1 MQSLRE
7 QPIVSLA
14 DDAEMDTFIADI
26 FQPRPAFDDI
36 ARFSKEWSTEAVKE
50 MRQAMKRKNCA
61 VTWAQLVID
70 QHGLLAFLRVA
81 NPLHLGNVK
90 LAAKVLF
97 KCLPAPFTNEQRCAV
112 QKSLRPLG
120 EVDRDRIS
128 AWQTVDSLRPAGQKR
143 KRPCKQDESEQDY
156 RPPIHRPHVTEE
168 YRTLAEQAKI
178 LESNAKPM
186 AELLAEES
194 SSEEE
199 VVLQALR
206 LMLTDG
212 SEQPQTLAVPNIL
225 DPASVWEYR
234 AKSEAVII
242 VAEAGARPER
252 LAFRRCHHESRRQL
266 LLQSKV
272 REEYKS
278 PGMQHVVRVAMKLV
292 KDGSM
297 PGPGEHGRKSEFI
310 RRCATALQALDPSEE
325 TDLKKLD
332 SPAQALIRQ
341 ALGGDMSTPYDG
353 CLNEDCLDKETIW
366 KTYSDALRGEPVM
379 ERSHCAHCG
388 RLKSFGRSVNSVRDI
403 LQKAF
408 RFENGRVL
416 QTTALVPK

>member
-14 DDAEMDTFIADI
+14 DDVEMDTLIADI
-26 FQPRPAFDDI
+26 FQPRPAFDDV

-50 MRQAMKRKNCA
+50 MQQAMKRKNCA
-61 VTWAQLVID
+61 VTWVQLAVD

-112 QKSLRPLG
+112 QKSLRPLD
-120 EVDRDRIS
+120 EVDRDQIS

-199 VVLQALR
+199 VVLQAPR

-225 DPASVWEYR
+225 DPASV
-234 AKSEAVII
+234 
-242 VAEAGARPER
+242 
-252 LAFRRCHHESRRQL
+252 
-266 LLQSKV
+266 
-272 REEYKS
+272 
-278 PGMQHVVRVAMKLV
+278 
-292 KDGSM
+292 
-297 PGPGEHGRKSEFI
+297 
-310 RRCATALQALDPSEE
+310 
-325 TDLKKLD
+325 
-332 SPAQALIRQ
+332 
-341 ALGGDMSTPYDG
+341 
-353 CLNEDCLDKETIW
+353 
-366 KTYSDALRGEPVM
+366 
-379 ERSHCAHCG
+379 
-388 RLKSFGRSVNSVRDI
+388 
-403 LQKAF
+403 
-408 RFENGRVL
+408 
-416 QTTALVPK
+416 

>member
-1 MQSLRE
+1 MDYLRE
-7 QPIVSLA
+7 QPTVSLA
-14 DDAEMDTFIADI
+14 DAGAMDNFIADI
-26 FQPRPAFDDI
+26 FQPRPAVDDI
-36 ARFSKEWSTEAVKE
+36 ARFSEAWST
-50 MRQAMKRKNCA
+50 QAAEKMQTVMKRKNRA
-61 VTWAQLVID
+61 VTWVQLVID

-112 QKSLRPLG
+112 QKSLRPLD

-199 VVLQALR
+199 VVLQAPR

-242 VAEAGARPER
+242 VA
-252 LAFRRCHHESRRQL
+252 
-266 LLQSKV
+266 K
-272 REEYKS
+272 
-278 PGMQHVVRVAMKLV
+278 
-292 KDGSM
+292 
-297 PGPGEHGRKSEFI
+297 
-310 RRCATALQALDPSEE
+310 
-325 TDLKKLD
+325 
-332 SPAQALIRQ
+332 
-341 ALGGDMSTPYDG
+341 
-353 CLNEDCLDKETIW
+353 
-366 KTYSDALRGEPVM
+366 
-379 ERSHCAHCG
+379 
-388 RLKSFGRSVNSVRDI
+388 
-403 LQKAF
+403 
-408 RFENGRVL
+408 
-416 QTTALVPK
+416 